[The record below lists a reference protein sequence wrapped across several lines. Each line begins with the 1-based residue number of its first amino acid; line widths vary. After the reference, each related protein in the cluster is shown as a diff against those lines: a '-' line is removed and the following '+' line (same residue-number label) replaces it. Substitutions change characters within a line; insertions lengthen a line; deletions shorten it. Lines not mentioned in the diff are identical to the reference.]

1 MATNSPS
8 LTVKLI
14 SPITFSGPLSVEKLF
29 LMPLTTSLAGIPPPD
44 YLQPLQA
51 AHHAI
56 QQEAGDSDDHH
67 PGYHQVVAVP
77 RVPRIDDQVPEPGPE
92 SDHLRR
98 DDDEPGHAE
107 ADSHSNDDLRKNGRD
122 YDLAEKLVARN
133 SEIIGGPNILSI
145 DRVHAIGG
153 LHDRRKHRRK
163 ENEKNRRQISHA
175 EPEDRKGD
183 PGDGRDGTKY
193 LDERV

>member
-8 LTVKLI
+8 STVKLI

-77 RVPRIDDQVPEPGPE
+77 CVPRIDDQVTEPGPE

-122 YDLAEKLVARN
+122 HDLTEKLVARN
-133 SEIIGGPNILSI
+133 PEIIGGPNILPI
-145 DRVHAIGG
+145 HRLHPLPG
-153 LHDRRKHRRK
+153 LHIPPTHRRK
-163 ENEKNRRQISHA
+163 ENEKKRRQNSPA
-175 EPEDRKGD
+175 AP
-183 PGDGRDGTKY
+183 DGR
-193 LDERV
+193 